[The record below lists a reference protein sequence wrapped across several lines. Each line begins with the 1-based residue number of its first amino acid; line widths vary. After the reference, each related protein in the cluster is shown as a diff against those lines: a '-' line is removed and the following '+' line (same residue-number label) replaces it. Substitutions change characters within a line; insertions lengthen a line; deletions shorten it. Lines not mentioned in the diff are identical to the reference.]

1 MPLSHWDTLAFNADC
16 EPALGMFFHPN
27 GSVVLIEKN
36 QVVLKNDDYAIYLD
50 IEEGTLFLEDMVV
63 TVSKSHDK
71 KSVFVFATYYDDG
84 TEDENV
90 EEEDDKNK
98 EIDDEDDEDEEEIE
112 EIYFHVMAGI
122 GSPGDFDMIDYILKK
137 RNIRLSEKQRNKAIL
152 EYKNTSKGNYYLVK
166 FKDKNNKK
174 RYCRYPI
181 TEETMAL
188 EKQYIGI
195 TEKTYKEFIEW
206 LEEVVVQLDSMLIE
220 SEGFTYYIDWMSDL
234 YEKTPLRYNQGDAL
248 MFNAVELNDIPATF
262 IGKAQRPMIDSLMT
276 TINEK

>member
-16 EPALGMFFHPN
+16 EPTLGMFFHPN
-27 GSVVLIEKN
+27 GSVVMIEKN

-50 IEEGTLFLEDMVV
+50 IEEGTMFLEDMIV

-84 TEDENV
+84 NEDGDKIDEKEESGG
-90 EEEDDKNK
+90 EEEYG
-98 EIDDEDDEDEEEIE
+98 EEVE
-112 EIYFHVMAGI
+112 EIYFFHVMAGI
-122 GSPGDFDMIDYILKK
+122 GTPGDFDMIDYILKK

-152 EYKNTSKGNYYLVK
+152 EYKNTSKGNYYVVK
-166 FKDKNNKK
+166 FKDKNDKN

-188 EKQYIGI
+188 EKQYIGVKK
-195 TEKTYKEFIEW
+195 EVYKEFVEW
-206 LEEVVVQLDSMLIE
+206 LEEVVIQLDSILIE
-220 SEGFTYYIDWMSDL
+220 AEGFTYYIDWMSDL
-234 YEKTPLRYNQGDAL
+234 YEKTPLRYNQGDVL
-248 MFNAVELNDIPATF
+248 MSNAVELNDITATL
-262 IGKAQRPMIDSLMT
+262 IGKAKKPMIDSLMT